1 MKGKIRRLTAWIT
14 NNFGLKLLAVI
25 VALGLWF
32 VVNNITDPLDK
43 VKFNNI
49 PVEILNEDQI
59 TNSGK
64 VYEIIDNTGTV
75 NVEVTG
81 KRSVLS
87 YITKDN
93 IKAVADMEQLTF
105 MNTVGIE
112 VSSTRNNSELEF
124 KTNID
129 SVKLSIE
136 DMKRVQMIINTS
148 TSGEPA
154 EGYIVGSVSSSQ
166 NIVRLSGPESLVDQI
181 DHVEAVAS
189 IDGYSSDISTSVE
202 LKLYDA
208 DNNEIKSSSIK
219 MNISTV
225 NVAVTILA
233 TKEVPLDFSI
243 AGEPAQGYVTN
254 GSIVSVPD
262 TVVLAGRKVALDA
275 VTKLTI
281 SDSALS
287 LEDET
292 EDMTTIINIK
302 KYLPTGTQFADS
314 SFNGN
319 VSVTVGIEPLVTREL
334 SIPAGNFA
342 AGFGSNEKPEELD
355 AEIGEFA
362 DRDNAQLKVKISGTK
377 AAVEAV
383 DEASVIGVIDMDK
396 VFERLELEQW
406 TAGSYVGEIVFD
418 FKLSEGLEVETDN
431 AYTLTVVLSE
441 NEDKE
446 DENEESSESV
456 KSGD

>member
-1 MKGKIRRLTAWIT
+1 MKSKIRRLIVWIT

-25 VALGLWF
+25 VSCGLWF

-43 VKFNNI
+43 IKFNNI
-49 PVEILNEDQI
+49 PVEIMNADQI
-59 TNSGK
+59 TNNGK

-87 YITKDN
+87 YITRDN

-129 SVKLSIE
+129 SLKLSIE
-136 DMKRVQMIINTS
+136 DMKRVQMIISTS

-154 EGYIVGSVSSSQ
+154 DGYIVGNVSSSQ
-166 NIVRLSGPESLVDQI
+166 NIVRLSGPESLIDQI

-189 IDGYSSDISTSVE
+189 IDGYSSDISTNVE
-202 LKLYDA
+202 LKLYTQDET
-208 DNNEIKSSSIK
+208 EIKSSSIK

-233 TKEVPLDFSI
+233 TKEVPIDFVI
-243 AGEPAQGYVTN
+243 NGEPAHGYTTN
-254 GSIVSVPD
+254 GEIINVPD
-262 TVVLAGRKVALDA
+262 RIMLAGRRASLDA
-275 VTKLTI
+275 VSKLTI
-281 SDSALS
+281 SDSALN

-292 EDMTTIINIK
+292 ENKTVIINIK

-314 SFNGN
+314 GFNGN
-319 VSVTVGIEPLVTREL
+319 VSVTIGIEPLVTKEL
-334 SIPAGNFA
+334 VIPAENFA
-342 AGFGSNEKPEELD
+342 AGFGNNSKPDELEAVI
-355 AEIGEFA
+355 AEFE
-362 DRDNAQLKVKISGTK
+362 DKENAVLRVKILGTK
-377 AAVEAV
+377 EAVEAV
-383 DEASVIGVIDMDK
+383 DEDTVIGVINMDK
-396 VFERLELEQW
+396 VFDDLELEQW
-406 TAGSYVGEIVFD
+406 TAGNYTGEIVFD
-418 FKLSEGLEVETDN
+418 FKLEENLEVKTDN
-431 AYTLTVVLSE
+431 TYSLTVVLA
-441 NEDKE
+441 
-446 DENEESSESV
+446 ENEE
-456 KSGD
+456 KKQADAGDD

>member
-1 MKGKIRRLTAWIT
+1 MKGKIRRFAAWIT

-49 PVEILNEDQI
+49 PVEILNEEQI

-136 DMKRVQMIINTS
+136 DVKRVQMIINTS

-154 EGYIVGSVSSSQ
+154 DGYIVGSVSSSQ
-166 NIVRLSGPESLVDQI
+166 NIVRLSGPESLIDQI

-189 IDGYSSDISTSVE
+189 IDGYSSDISTNVE
-202 LKLYDA
+202 LKLYNA
-208 DNNEIKSSSIK
+208 EGNEIKSSSIK
-219 MNISTV
+219 MNIATV

-233 TKEVPLDFSI
+233 MKEVPIDFVI
-243 AGEPAQGYVTN
+243 TDEPAQGYITN
-254 GSIVSVPD
+254 GQIVSVPD
-262 TVVLAGRKVALDA
+262 TIMLAGRRSVLDA

-287 LEDET
+287 LEGET
-292 EDMTTIINIK
+292 EDVTTIINIK

-319 VSVTVGIEPLVTREL
+319 VSVTVGVEPVVTKEL
-334 SIPAGNFA
+334 SIPAKNFA
-342 AGFGSNEKPEELD
+342 AGFGSNRKPEELD
-355 AEIGEFA
+355 AVFAEFA
-362 DRDNAQLKVKISGTK
+362 DKDDAQLKVKISGTR

-383 DEASVIGVIDMDK
+383 DEESVIGVINMDK
-396 VFERLELEQW
+396 VFEDLGLEQW
-406 TAGSYVGEIVFD
+406 SAGSYVGEIVFD
-418 FKLSEGLEVETDN
+418 FKLEDGLEVKTDN
-431 AYTLTVVLSE
+431 TYTLTVVLSE
-441 NEDKE
+441 NEESE
-446 DENEESSESV
+446 DEESSESSR
-456 KSGD
+456 SGD